1 MVPRLH
7 RWIGRLGRPGREDS
21 NGRGLPRRKEEMK
34 KKRARK
40 KEMKKE
46 RARLK
51 INSKNRMPCKGR
63 VGMRVAQVARA

>member
-1 MVPRLH
+1 MVPRL
-7 RWIGRLGRPGREDS
+7 RRLIGRLGRPGREDG
-21 NGRGLPRRKEEMK
+21 NGRGLPKRKEMK

-51 INSKNRMPCKGR
+51 IKG
-63 VGMRVAQVARA
+63 GWA